1 MKRAQ
6 KGEYGYLAYKK
17 KIESIKTVIY
27 FAIPL
32 ALFFAGLIATGT
44 KKNLLTLVAVLGILP
59 ASKNAVLMIMYLKSR
74 PIGETVYET
83 MESALQKTGEAVLSN
98 MAVLYEMVFTTQEH
112 TYEVPCIYVY
122 AGSVCGCLAPSG
134 SLKKKD
140 GNKKEGKKKKKTTD
154 SLQASLEKHLE
165 QTLKREGISVNVKI
179 YDGQE
184 AFIKRINELKPL
196 EKAADTPIKAIAK
209 VLKDISL

>member
-1 MKRAQ
+1 MRRAQ

-32 ALFFAGLIATGT
+32 ALFFGGLIATGT

-74 PIGETVYET
+74 GISPAAYVT
-83 MESALQKTGEAVLSN
+83 MEEALQKTGETVLTN
-98 MAVLYEMVFTTQEH
+98 MTVLYEMVFTTQEH
-112 TYEVPCIYVY
+112 TYEVPCMFVY
-122 AGSVCGCLAPSG
+122 AGSVCGYLPS
-134 SLKKKD
+134 SSTKKKNTGRKD
-140 GNKKEGKKKKKTTD
+140 GKKKQDKPDPLHVT
-154 SLQASLEKHLE
+154 LEKHID

-179 YDGQE
+179 FDGE
-184 AFIKRINELKPL
+184 DAFIRRVNELKPL
-196 EKAADTPIKAIAK
+196 EKAADTPRKAIAK

>member
-1 MKRAQ
+1 MKRVQ

-74 PIGETVYET
+74 GISAAAYET
-83 MESALQKTGEAVLSN
+83 TESALQKAGETVLSN
-98 MAVLYEMVFTTQEH
+98 MTVLYEMVFTTQEH
-112 TYEVPCIYVY
+112 TYEVPCMFIY
-122 AGSVCGCLAPSG
+122 AGSVCGYLPSSG
-134 SLKKKD
+134 ANK
-140 GNKKEGKKKKKTTD
+140 KKEGRKDGKKKTEKPD
-154 SLQASLEKHLE
+154 SLHVTLEKHID

-179 YDGQE
+179 FDGEE
-184 AFIKRINELKPL
+184 AFIKRVNELKPL
-196 EKAADTPIKAIAK
+196 EKAADTPRKAIAK